1 MPRAVL
7 ITQLDRARADFD
19 ETVALCQRL
28 LSDAVQPVHLPMHDD
43 DGSVAGLLTLLDQRV
58 VDVSGGRRVVRD
70 ADPEH
75 LALIADLRA
84 ELVEGVIAESEDETL
99 LDRYLAGEEVD
110 PAVLTADLETAV
122 ARGHFHPALAA
133 APLAGVGLHELL
145 DLLVDGFPSPLEHPC
160 PPVTLPDGSPTAPL
174 QCDPDGPLVA
184 EVVRTATD
192 PYVGRVSWVR
202 VFSGTLRPDTA
213 VHVSGHGAGGPWQRP
228 DHPDH
233 DADDRIGP
241 LTSPLG
247 SALRPVASCPAGDLC
262 VVSRLHAAETGDT
275 LSSPQAPRLVAPWP
289 LPEPQLPVAVEA
301 VSRTDEERLGA
312 ALSRLTAE
320 DPTVRVER
328 QPQTGQQLLWCVGPG
343 HADVLLDRLRQRHGV
358 SVRTPEVVVPLQE
371 TLAGPVKVTG
381 RTSSSPAVT
390 GSTPSW
396 SSRWR
401 PVPRSGV
408 QFSQRLWAALCRA
421 PSTAAW
427 RRASAPRPSEGVRK
441 AVPGGRRGGARRRQ
455 VARRGL
461 VDAAFQ
467 AAGALAVREA
477 TAAAGPWC

>member
-1 MPRAVL
+1 
-7 ITQLDRARADFD
+7 
-19 ETVALCQRL
+19 
-28 LSDAVQPVHLPMHDD
+28 
-43 DGSVAGLLTLLDQRV
+43 
-58 VDVSGGRRVVRD
+58 
-70 ADPEH
+70 
-75 LALIADLRA
+75 
-84 ELVEGVIAESEDETL
+84 
-99 LDRYLAGEEVD
+99 
-110 PAVLTADLETAV
+110 
-122 ARGHFHPALAA
+122 
-133 APLAGVGLHELL
+133 
-145 DLLVDGFPSPLEHPC
+145 
-160 PPVTLPDGSPTAPL
+160 
-174 QCDPDGPLVA
+174 
-184 EVVRTATD
+184 
-192 PYVGRVSWVR
+192 

-358 SVRTPEVVVPLQE
+358 SVRTPEVEVPLQE
-371 TLAGPVKVTG
+371 TLTGPVTVTG
-381 RTSSSPAVT
+381 RHVKQSGGHGQYAVVVLEVAPGPP
-390 GSTPSW
+390 GSGLRF
-396 SSRWR
+396 SSRVVGGA
-401 PVPRSGV
+401 VP
-408 QFSQRLWAALCRA
+408 
-421 PSTAAW
+421 TAFHG
-427 RRASAPRPSEGVRK
+427 SVEKGVRVQ
-441 AVPGGRRGGARRRQ
+441 AQRGGPEGRP
-455 VARRGL
+455 L
-461 VDAAFQ
+461 VDVEVVLVDGKAHAVDSSDAAFA
-467 AAGALAVREA
+467 AAGALAIREA
-477 TAAAGPWC
+477 TASAGTVVLEPWSEVQVQVPTAFVGSVMSDLAGRRARILGSSTDPEDDERSSVRAQLPDLELLGYAAALRGVSHGTGSFRRSPLGFEPRPR